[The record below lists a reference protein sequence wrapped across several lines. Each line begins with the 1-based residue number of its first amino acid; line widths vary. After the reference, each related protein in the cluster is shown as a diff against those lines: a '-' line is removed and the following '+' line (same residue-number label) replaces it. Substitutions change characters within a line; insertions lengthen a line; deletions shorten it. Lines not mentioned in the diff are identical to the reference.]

1 MATRVRSVGPAIYF
15 LVCFCA
21 GLYFTFAAIQGSY
34 GIFRRVQIDTEIAQ
48 LTDERDALKAETDR
62 LTNLTHRLSDNY
74 LDIDL
79 LDERAR
85 EVLGLTRPDEIVI
98 R

>member
-1 MATRVRSVGPAIYF
+1 MKTKVRSVGPAIYF

-21 GLYFTFAAIQGSY
+21 GLYFPFAAVHGSY
-34 GIFRRVQIDTEIAQ
+34 GIFRRVQIDSEIAQ
-48 LTDERDALKAETDR
+48 LSGERDALKAETDR
-62 LTNLTHRLSDNY
+62 LTNLTRRLSDDD
-74 LDIDL
+74 LDLDL

-85 EVLGLTRPDEIVI
+85 EVLGTARPDEIVI